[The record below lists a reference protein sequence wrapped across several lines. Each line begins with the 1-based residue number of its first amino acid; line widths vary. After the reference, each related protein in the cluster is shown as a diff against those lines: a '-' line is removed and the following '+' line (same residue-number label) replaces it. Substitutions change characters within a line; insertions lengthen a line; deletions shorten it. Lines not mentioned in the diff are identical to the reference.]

1 MARPAKPGLDYFPL
15 DTDMFCDMRIRRL
28 IRRCGGEAVAVYTL
42 LLCTVYRSGYYIVAD
57 DDLSFMLSEQ
67 SGLDEAY
74 ILKVIGCCIDIRL
87 FDKTLYDSDRVL
99 TSRAIQER
107 YREVRTLS
115 RRVFSIKEFA
125 LISSEETPV
134 IAQESPVNVQEPT
147 VSAQEPPISSEK
159 STQRKGNK
167 NKSNKTSSDD
177 DGCAPAPDTPT
188 EIEFVGMHPGASA
201 FPAAS
206 PSADTHISPPH
217 TSAAPRCSPTDKT
230 SSMPDHQAADPVAAS
245 LAWAEAN
252 AERLAHESGT
262 HAAAVLHHARQVAES
277 WRMTGEWDR
286 AKPNTHMASA
296 IKARIRRS
304 RDICGDTPPPSS
316 PTARRIAA
324 EREADRRARAS
335 RKPIDSRAALQAYL
349 ASQGLSPD
357 TRLSQTIQSDN

>member
-1 MARPAKPGLDYFPL
+1 MPQPSVPTYLWLYYPQPKDSHTMARPAKPGLDYFPL

-74 ILKVIGCCIDIRL
+74 ILKVISSCIDIGL
-87 FDKTLYDSDRVL
+87 FDKTLYNSDRML

-107 YREVRTLS
+107 YRTICTQCHRTS
-115 RRVFSIKEFA
+115 IISDFSLIK
-125 LISSEETPV
+125 SEETPV
-134 IAQESPVNVQEPT
+134 KSEENLIKSEET
-147 VSAQEPPISSEK
+147 PIKSEE

-177 DGCAPAPDTPT
+177 DGNAPAADTPT
-188 EIEFVGMHPGASA
+188 EISNKSHRRGD
-201 FPAAS
+201 PAPS
-206 PSADTHISPPH
+206 P
-217 TSAAPRCSPTDKT
+217 
-230 SSMPDHQAADPVAAS
+230 ADPIAAS
-245 LAWAEAN
+245 LAWAQAN

-349 ASQGLSPD
+349 ASRGLAPD
-357 TRLSQTIQSDN
+357 TRLSHVAAAP

>member
-28 IRRCGGEAVAVYTL
+28 IRRCGGEAITVYTL
-42 LLCTVYRSGYYIVAD
+42 LLCTVYRSGYYIIAD
-57 DDLSFMLSEQ
+57 DDLPFMLSEQ

-74 ILKVIGCCIDIRL
+74 ILKVIGSCIDIGL
-87 FDKTLYDSDRVL
+87 FDKPLYDSDRVL

-107 YREVRTLS
+107 YRTIRALS
-115 RRVFSIKEFA
+115 RRICTITEFA

-147 VSAQEPPISSEK
+147 VSAQEPPVSSAK

-177 DGCAPAPDTPT
+177 DGCAPAADTPT
-188 EIEFVGMHPGASA
+188 EIEYVGTRPGASA
-201 FPAAS
+201 S
-206 PSADTHISPPH
+206 
-217 TSAAPRCSPTDKT
+217 SAAP
-230 SSMPDHQAADPVAAS
+230 ADPIAAS

-252 AERLAHESGT
+252 AERLARESGT
-262 HAAAVLHHARQVAES
+262 HAAAVLHHARQVAEN

-316 PTARRIAA
+316 PTAQRIAA

-349 ASQGLSPD
+349 ASQGLAPD
-357 TRLSQTIQSDN
+357 TRLSHTIQSESADIRQTT

>member
-57 DDLSFMLSEQ
+57 DDLPFMLSEQ

-74 ILKVIGCCIDIRL
+74 ILKVIGCCIDIGL
-87 FDKTLYDSDRVL
+87 FDKPLYDSDSVL

-107 YREVRTLS
+107 YRTIRALS
-115 RRVFSIKEFA
+115 RRICTITEFA

-134 IAQESPVNVQEPT
+134 IAQESLINVQEPT
-147 VSAQEPPISSEK
+147 VSAQEPPVSSAK

-188 EIEFVGMHPGASA
+188 GISETSHRRGDSA
-201 FPAAS
+201 
-206 PSADTHISPPH
+206 PP
-217 TSAAPRCSPTDKT
+217 
-230 SSMPDHQAADPVAAS
+230 QADPIAAS

-252 AERLAHESGT
+252 AQRLARESGT

-296 IKARIRRS
+296 IKARLRRS

-335 RKPIDSRAALQAYL
+335 RKPIDSRAALAAYL
-349 ASQGLSPD
+349 ASQGLAPD
-357 TRLSQTIQSDN
+357 TRLSHTIQSESADIRQTTRL

>member
-74 ILKVIGCCIDIRL
+74 ILKVIGSCIDIGL
-87 FDKTLYDSDRVL
+87 FDKALYDSDRVL

-107 YREVRTLS
+107 YRTICTQCHRTS
-115 RRVFSIKEFA
+115 VISDFSLIK
-125 LISSEETPV
+125 SEETP
-134 IAQESPVNVQEPT
+134 IKSEET
-147 VSAQEPPISSEK
+147 PIKSEETPIK
-159 STQRKGNK
+159 SEESTQRKGNK

-188 EIEFVGMHPGASA
+188 EIEYVGTRPGASA
-201 FPAAS
+201 SPAAS
-206 PSADTHISPPH
+206 
-217 TSAAPRCSPTDKT
+217 
-230 SSMPDHQAADPVAAS
+230 ADPIAAS

-252 AERLAHESGT
+252 AERLARESGT

-296 IKARIRRS
+296 IKARLRRS

-357 TRLSQTIQSDN
+357 TRLSHTIQSESADIRQTTRL